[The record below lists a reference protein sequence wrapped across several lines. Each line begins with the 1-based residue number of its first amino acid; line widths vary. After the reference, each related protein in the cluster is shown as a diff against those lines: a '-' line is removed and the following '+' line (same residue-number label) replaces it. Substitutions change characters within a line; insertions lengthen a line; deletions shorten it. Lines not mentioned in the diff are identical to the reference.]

1 MLPWSMI
8 LRSRSRWLIRLGL
21 LLGSLLFVLLCAEVF
36 IRILIY
42 NSEEPVVEE
51 PVNEYADLPVL
62 KGMLELGRKNVR
74 GTHKGVY
81 FRTNSQRLRGP
92 EYVQEADEDVF
103 RIAVAGDSVTMGE
116 GVEESMTYPA
126 RLARLVEPLVPGRR
140 VEVINVGLS
149 GSNIGFAMDRLQG
162 AVDFYH
168 PDMVVYGFTIND
180 IEGPNYKQ
188 LTRKRE
194 ELEELQSNQFF
205 TESPLISVRLIWWLL
220 VVADAPRPDRNNW
233 YAEELFFNYFEHE
246 PARLDW
252 DQGMDR
258 FQRLAKEEG
267 ICAQVL
273 IHTHLN
279 DLDEEHPYLSIYE
292 LVETEATR
300 RGLPVTPTF
309 DEFSGADQLDLRLS
323 FIDPHPNA
331 EGHAIM
337 ADALAKG
344 LSGLP
349 ESCWKG
355 ERNAN

>member
-1 MLPWSMI
+1 MI
-8 LRSRSRWLIRLGL
+8 VRSRSRWLIRLGL
-21 LLGSLLFVLLCAEVF
+21 LLGSLLVVLLCAEAF

-42 NSEEPVVEE
+42 TREEPVVEE
-51 PVNEYADLPVL
+51 HANEYADLPVL
-62 KGMLELGRKNVR
+62 TGMFELGRKNVR
-74 GTHKGVY
+74 GTHKGVL

-92 EYVQEADEDVF
+92 EYVQEADPDVF

-116 GVEESMTYPA
+116 GVEESLAYPA
-126 RLARLVEPLVPGRR
+126 LLAQRVEPLVPGRR

-149 GSNIGFAMDRLQG
+149 GSNIGFAMDRLQ
-162 AVDFYH
+162 AAMDFYD
-168 PDMVVYGFTIND
+168 PDMIVYGFTIND
-180 IEGPNYKQ
+180 VEGPNYKE

-194 ELEELQSNQFF
+194 ELQELQSNRFF

-246 PARLDW
+246 PARTDW
-252 DQGMDR
+252 DQGLDR
-258 FQRLAKEEG
+258 FHRLAKEKG

-279 DLDEEHPYLSIYE
+279 ELDEDHPYLRIYE
-292 LVETEATR
+292 LVESEAAE
-300 RGLPVTPTF
+300 RGLPVTSTF
-309 DEFSGADQLDLRLS
+309 DDFSGADQLELRLS

-337 ADALAKG
+337 AGALAEG

-349 ESCWKG
+349 ASCWEG
-355 ERNAN
+355 EMGEN